1 MARNTTSKGK
11 LVRRF
16 NQNIFGTKQLDKV
29 LARKPH
35 PPGVHGKKMRRRL
48 SDYGMQLK
56 EKQKLKAI
64 YGILEKQFKH
74 YYDTARIE
82 KAATGTKLLQIL
94 ESRLDNLIYRAGFTS
109 TRPAARQ
116 LVTHGHVLVDNKK
129 LTIPSYLVKPGQV
142 ISISQKAAKNPQIS
156 VLLAKKDLNIPKY
169 LKRKAIAA
177 QYVILP
183 DRDQIDIDI
192 QEQLIVEFY
201 LPLIEGLLYHRE

>member
-1 MARNTTSKGK
+1 MARSNTPKGK
-11 LVRRF
+11 LARRF
-16 NQNIFGTKQLDKV
+16 GQNIFGTKQIDKV

-64 YGILEKQFKH
+64 YGVLEKQFKR
-74 YYDTARIE
+74 YYDTARKE

-94 ESRLDNLIYRAGFTS
+94 ESRLDNLIYRSGFAA

-129 LTIPSYLVKPGQV
+129 LSIPSYLVKPGQV
-142 ISISQKAAKNPQIS
+142 VSISAKAAKNPQIS
-156 VLLAKKDLNIPKY
+156 ELLQNKDLNIPKY

-177 QYVILP
+177 KYEVYP
-183 DRDQIDIDI
+183 DRDQIDVDI

-201 LPLIEGLLYHRE
+201 SR

>member
-1 MARNTTSKGK
+1 MARSRTPKGK
-11 LVRRF
+11 LVRKF
-16 NQNIFGTKQLDKV
+16 GQNIFGTKQLDKV

-35 PPGVHGKKMRRRL
+35 PPGVHGKKRMRRL

-56 EKQKLKAI
+56 EKQKLKSI
-64 YGILEKQFKH
+64 YGVLEKQFKR
-74 YYDTARIE
+74 YYDTARKE

-94 ESRLDNLIYRAGFTS
+94 ESRLDNLVFRAGFTT

-129 LTIPSYLVKPGQV
+129 MTIPSYLVKPGQV
-142 ISISQKAAKNPQIS
+142 VSISTKAAKNPQVS
-156 VLLAKKDLNIPKY
+156 VLLAKKDINIPKF

-177 QYVILP
+177 KYESVP

-201 LPLIEGLLYHRE
+201 SR